1 VKSFIIK
8 FLEKSEGAKIILICF
23 ICSLLGIFLIYVAAL
38 NTKPQEMKLNEI
50 NFGLIGRVIS
60 TEGKIVNK
68 NFHKAGH
75 LFLTIE
81 EGDTKIQVPIF
92 AGLINKLNEAGISA
106 KDFAVGKKL
115 FVTGLVSEYKE
126 QLQIIPRKI
135 DDIKIK

>member
-1 VKSFIIK
+1 VKSFVIK
-8 FLEKSEGAKIILICF
+8 FLEKSEGVKIILICF

-38 NTKPQEMKLNEI
+38 NTKPQEVKLNEI

-60 TEGKIVNK
+60 TEGKIVSK
-68 NFHKAGH
+68 NSHKAGH

-81 EGDTKIQVPIF
+81 EENTKIQVPIF
-92 AGLINKLNEAGISA
+92 AGLMSKLKEVGLSE
-106 KDFAVGKKL
+106 KDFIVGKSL